1 MSCVS
6 LNYALYSGEL
16 YYVQITLS
24 IQGSCIGS
32 NYFFFRTRH
41 AERIFSAAEINYSI
55 FDTLGHEYH
64 KEIIPIKNSK
74 ESIFLE
80 LKSNLII

>member
-1 MSCVS
+1 MNAHTTSET
-6 LNYALYSGEL
+6 YSKRL
-16 YYVQITLS
+16 VYVEITLC
-24 IQGSCIGS
+24 IHGSCIWN

-55 FDTLGHEYH
+55 FDTLGHKYH